1 VALGMSALIDTH
13 NGVIPG
19 QVSRVAAAARDG
31 VVLVEVALEGAL
43 PAGARPQLN
52 VDGILRVETIADALY
67 VDRPASVFEAGT
79 ARLYR
84 LSPDGEHAER
94 VAVTFGRASALS
106 IEVESGLSEGDR
118 IIVSDTSSSNS
129 DRIALH

>member
-1 VALGMSALIDTH
+1 MLGLEAHIDTH
-13 NGVIPG
+13 NGVIAG

-31 VVLVEVALEGAL
+31 VVLVDVALDGAL

-52 VDGILRVETIADALY
+52 IDGNIRVETIVDALY
-67 VDRPASVFEAGT
+67 VDRPASVFEGGT

-84 LSPDGEHAER
+84 LSPDGEYAER
-94 VAVTFGRASALS
+94 VVVTLGRASALS
-106 IEVESGLSEGDR
+106 MEVKNGLSEGDR
-118 IIVSDTSSSNS
+118 IIVSDTGTSDD

>member
-1 VALGMSALIDTH
+1 
-13 NGVIPG
+13 
-19 QVSRVAAAARDG
+19 
-31 VVLVEVALEGAL
+31 VEVELTGAL

-52 VDGILRVETIADALY
+52 IDGSIRVETIAHALY
-67 VDRPASVFEAGT
+67 VDRPASVFEGGT

-94 VAVTFGRASALS
+94 VVVTLGRASALS
-106 IEVESGLSEGDR
+106 MEVKSGLSEGDR
-118 IIVSDTSSSNS
+118 IIISDTSTVDG